1 MDNRR
6 VVMLYVIMMVIF
18 GAIFFLAY
26 VSLNRN
32 VNLFGI
38 RGIPAEFEDWLIM
51 ILCIGSI
58 IKIIYEL
65 SVIDK
70 K

>member
-1 MDNRR
+1 
-6 VVMLYVIMMVIF
+6 MLYVALMIIF
-18 GAIFFLAY
+18 AAIFFLAY
-26 VSLNRN
+26 VSLNKQ

-38 RGIPAEFEDWLIM
+38 RGLPAEFEDWIIM
-51 ILCIGSI
+51 ILCVGSI
-58 IKIIYEL
+58 IKIVYEL

>member
-1 MDNRR
+1 MNNRR
-6 VVMLYVIMMVIF
+6 VVIFYMVLLIIF
-18 GAIFFLAY
+18 GLIFFLAY
-26 VSLNRN
+26 VSLHRN

-58 IKIIYEL
+58 LKIIYEL
-65 SVIDK
+65 ATIDK
-70 K
+70 